1 MPIQDP
7 FFGAQG
13 IPNVGVRNIDIS
25 GPEAQGISRFPLSAS
40 LSGVPFPVILGT
52 AGSPAAGN
60 YLHTFS
66 PNTRAVEEIY
76 LYAVNNSST
85 TMYLSMSFATGSAQA
100 FQSSNTFYTPIS
112 PANGLTL
119 VYPGLPHTSRNANH
133 PLVLYVATTATGSM
147 LVSGYAIRYYPRK
160 PTDTRTADIYGF
172 SA

>member
-1 MPIQDP
+1 MPNQDP
-7 FFGAQG
+7 FLGAPG
-13 IPNVGVRNIDIS
+13 IGNIGVRNIDIS

-76 LYAVNNSST
+76 LYAVNNSSS
-85 TMYLSMSFATGSAQA
+85 TMYLSMSFATGSAEA
-100 FQSSNTFYTPIS
+100 FQSSNTFYTPID
-112 PANGLTL
+112 PVNGLTL
-119 VYPGLPHTSRNANH
+119 VYPGLPHTSRTADH
-133 PLVLYVATTATGSM
+133 PLVLYVAASVTGSM

-160 PTDTRTADIYGF
+160 ATDVNTADTYGF